1 MTYGAIYLFLRFCA
15 VGAFFVALFAV
26 SFLTLGYAMVYMLIA
41 IFMQLQA
48 MDIRNAEKEQVQA

>member
-1 MTYGAIYLFLRFCA
+1 MTYGVIYLILRFCA
-15 VGAFFVALFAV
+15 VGSFFLALY
-26 SFLTLGYAMVYMLIA
+26 SMTFLTLGYAMVYMLIA

>member
-1 MTYGAIYLFLRFCA
+1 MTYGAIYLILRFCA
-15 VGAFFVALFAV
+15 VGAFFMALL
-26 SFLTLGYAMVYMLIA
+26 SLTFLTLGYAMVYMLIA